1 MAVWGKL
8 VASGFKVLIQCFPS
22 SVLASVLISDAA
34 ADTNTDTN
42 IVTDIN
48 TKNRHPFCRHICSM

>member
-8 VASGFKVLIQCFPS
+8 VASGFKMLIQCFPS

-42 IVTDIN
+42 IVTN
-48 TKNRHPFCRHICSM
+48 RPTKTTCLFVMQVCSM